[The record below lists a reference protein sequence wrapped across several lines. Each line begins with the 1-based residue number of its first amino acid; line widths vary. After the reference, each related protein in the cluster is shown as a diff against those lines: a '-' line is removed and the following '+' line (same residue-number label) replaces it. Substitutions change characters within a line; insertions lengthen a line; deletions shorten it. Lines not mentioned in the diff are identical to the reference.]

1 MRRRRQTGCKSVLLL
16 INSLSLLPDC
26 RGLRIPIGENTR
38 CPRLKVFVHVCGA
51 CCPALD
57 YWARAPARRKS
68 TPQARGSNER
78 QLKWLASALE
88 CGKGSCQKSIDRH
101 GKGHSLHALPCAW
114 SPPHDQLLLRLSP
127 ADAESKELKK
137 EQSKNKKSSSWYERF
152 VPAASLIQ
160 TKALRS
166 RGGQSSNLRCC
177 SQLKTPRGPPPL
189 HAATKHASPEG
200 TLLNLSWCACHAS
213 CMRANPSIVYRWD
226 VARASTAQRLNKLRS
241 SLQTSALDK
250 QWLRTL
256 TAFAA
261 RCVT

>member
-16 INSLSLLPDC
+16 INSPSLLPDC

-137 EQSKNKKSSSWYERF
+137 EQSKTKNR
-152 VPAASLIQ
+152 VPGMKDLYQLQVLYKRRLCDPAVVKAAI
-160 TKALRS
+160 
-166 RGGQSSNLRCC
+166 C
-177 SQLKTPRGPPPL
+177 
-189 HAATKHASPEG
+189 
-200 TLLNLSWCACHAS
+200 
-213 CMRANPSIVYRWD
+213 D
-226 VARASTAQRLNKLRS
+226 
-241 SLQTSALDK
+241 
-250 QWLRTL
+250 
-256 TAFAA
+256 AA
-261 RCVT
+261 RN